1 MKIKCVAIDD
11 EPLALEII
19 KDYADKIPFL
29 DLIRTFDNALASI
42 DFVKNNKIDLL
53 FLDIQMEELTGIQ
66 LLNVLNPKPNVIFTT
81 AYDSFAIQGF
91 ELDAA
96 DYLLKP
102 ISFERFLKAVNKVY
116 EKMNVEHLLENKT
129 KEAPIFT
136 PGDDY
141 FFVKTEFRLEKV
153 NFSDILYVE
162 GMGDY
167 LRIVTPAKR
176 LMTLLNFKRMEE
188 ILPVNKFY
196 RVHKSYIV
204 AIGKIDNIERGRIK
218 ITDKLIPI
226 SDTYKKPFFDFL
238 EKRKL
243 T

>member
-19 KDYADKIPFL
+19 KDYSVKVPFL
-29 DLIRTFDNALASI
+29 DLIKTFDNALESI
-42 DFVKNNKIDLL
+42 DYLKNNKIDLL

-66 LLNVLNPKPNVIFTT
+66 LLKILNPKPNVIFTT

-91 ELDAA
+91 ELDAV

-102 ISFERFLKAVNKVY
+102 ISFERFMKAVNKVY
-116 EKMNVEHLLENKT
+116 EKLNVEHLIENKT
-129 KEAPIFT
+129 KEVTIYT
-136 PGDDY
+136 PGDEY

-153 NFSDILYVE
+153 NFADILYIE

-167 LRIVTPAKR
+167 LRIVTPNKR
-176 LMTLLNFKRMEE
+176 LMTLQNFKKMEE
-188 ILPVNKFY
+188 MLPANKFY

-204 AIGKIDNIERGRIK
+204 ALDKIENIEKNRIK
-218 ITDKLIPI
+218 ISDKLIPI

-238 EKRKL
+238 DKRKL

>member
-11 EPLALEII
+11 EPLALDIL
-19 KDYADKIPFL
+19 KDYSAKVPFL
-29 DLIRTFDNALASI
+29 DLIKTFDNALESI
-42 DFVKNNKIDLL
+42 DYLKNNKIDLL

-66 LLNVLNPKPNVIFTT
+66 LMHVLNPKPNVIFTT

-91 ELDAA
+91 ELDAV

-116 EKMNVEHLLENKT
+116 EKLNVEHLIENKT
-129 KEAPIFT
+129 KEVTIYT
-136 PGDDY
+136 PGDEF

-153 NFSDILYVE
+153 SFADILYIE

-167 LRIVTPAKR
+167 LRIVTPNKR
-176 LMTLLNFKRMEE
+176 LMTLQNFKKMEDM
-188 ILPVNKFY
+188 LPANKFY

-204 AIGKIDNIERGRIK
+204 ALDKIENIEKNRIK
-218 ITDKLIPI
+218 ISDKLIPI

-238 EKRKL
+238 DKRKL